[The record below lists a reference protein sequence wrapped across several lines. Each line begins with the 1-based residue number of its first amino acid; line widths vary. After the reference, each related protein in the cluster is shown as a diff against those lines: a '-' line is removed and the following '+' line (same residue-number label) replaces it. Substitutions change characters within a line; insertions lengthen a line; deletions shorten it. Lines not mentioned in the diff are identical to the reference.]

1 MAEFDAVSLK
11 ILWDR
16 LVSIADEIVQ
26 SLVRTSFSI
35 NVREGYDLSCVLFD
49 GRGRSLAQ
57 GTYSVPSFTGTAPQT
72 LAHMLKRFPPET
84 LKPGDVVMTNDPWM
98 GTGHLYDVNVMRPV
112 FRGHRIVGYTMSI
125 THLPDIGGPGFS
137 ATPTEVFAEGL
148 RMPVMKLA
156 RAGQMNDELLELIAF
171 NVRTPEETIGDLM
184 ANVTCNEVGGRAL
197 LEFMDEYG
205 IDDLGPLSDAI
216 NEQSARAMREEIVKI
231 PDGVYRNAID
241 VEAIDDPIRLAAT
254 VAVAGDRV
262 TVDFEGTSGPVRGA
276 INVPMCYT
284 RAWSYYVV
292 KCLTIPSLPNNEG
305 AVRAIDV
312 KAPDGCV
319 LNCNP
324 PWPTGGRHAVGHFIV
339 PLLMG
344 ALAPALPEKAS
355 TDVGMMNVF
364 SVQGRNDRND
374 PISSLFFL
382 AGGFGATR
390 DGDGLS
396 AVPAPSN
403 MTVVP
408 TEVWENLTA
417 ITVEAREFLPDSGGA
432 GERRGGA
439 GQRVAFRNDTGH
451 LLTVAFLGQRT
462 QFPARGLF
470 GGKDGALRTYHVNG
484 SPANPKGRHV
494 LQPGQGFVTHEAGA
508 GGYGDPRKRPPQLVL
523 ADVRE
528 GLVSEE
534 AALRDYGV
542 KVDLTRG
549 KASRPAS
556 ATSE

>member
-1 MAEFDAVSLK
+1 MTEFDAVSLK

-84 LKPGDVVMTNDPWM
+84 LKPGDILMTNDPWM

-112 FRGHRIVGYTMSI
+112 FRGERIVGYTMSI

-137 ATPTEVFAEGL
+137 ATPTEVYAEGL

-156 RAGQMNDELLELIAF
+156 KAGRMNDELLELIAF

-205 IDDLGPLSDAI
+205 IDDLGALSEAI
-216 NEQSARAMREEIVKI
+216 NDQSARAMREEILKI
-231 PDGVYRNAID
+231 PDGVYSNAID
-241 VEAIDDPIRLAAT
+241 IEAIDDPIRLAAT
-254 VAVAGDRV
+254 VTVAGERV
-262 TVDFEGTSGPVRGA
+262 TVDFAGTSGPVRGA

-292 KCLTIPSLPNNEG
+292 KCLTIPSMPNNEG

-344 ALAPALPEKAS
+344 ALAPALPDKAI
-355 TDVGMMNVF
+355 TDVAMMNVF
-364 SVQGRNDRND
+364 SVQGRNEKGD

-382 AGGFGATR
+382 AGGFGASR
-390 DGDGLS
+390 DDDGLS
-396 AVPAPSN
+396 VVPAPSN

-408 TEVWENLTA
+408 TEVWENLTS
-417 ITVEAREFLPDSGGA
+417 IRVEAREFLADSGGP
-432 GERRGGA
+432 GERRGGV

-451 LLTVAFLGQRT
+451 PLAVAFLGQRT
-462 QFPARGLF
+462 TFPARGLF
-470 GGKDGALRTYHVNG
+470 GGKEGALRTYAVNG
-484 SPANPKGRHV
+484 RPVDPKGRHL
-494 LQPGQGFVTHEAGA
+494 LQPGDGFVTHEAGA
-508 GGYGDPRKRPPQLVL
+508 GGYGDPLKRPPALVL

-528 GLVSEE
+528 GLVSVE
-534 AALRDYGV
+534 AALREYGV
-542 KVDLTRG
+542 AVDLARG
-549 KASRPAS
+549 AASRVVPA
-556 ATSE
+556 AAE

>member
-1 MAEFDAVSLK
+1 MTEFDAVSLK

-49 GRGRSLAQ
+49 GQGRSLAQ

-84 LKPGDVVMTNDPWM
+84 LKPGDILMTNDPWM

-112 FRGHRIVGYTMSI
+112 FRGERIVGYTMSI

-137 ATPTEVFAEGL
+137 ATPTEVYAEGL
-148 RMPVMKLA
+148 RMPVMMLA

-171 NVRTPEETIGDLM
+171 NVRTPEQTVGDLM

-205 IDDLGPLSDAI
+205 IDDLSPLSAAI
-216 NEQSARAMREEIVKI
+216 SDQSARAMREEILKI
-231 PDGVYRNAID
+231 PDGVYGNAID
-241 VEAIDDPIRLAAT
+241 IEAIDEPIRLAAT
-254 VAVAGDRV
+254 VTVKGDSVAI
-262 TVDFEGTSGPVRGA
+262 DFAGTSGPVRGA

-284 RAWSYYVV
+284 RAWSYYVI
-292 KCLTIPSLPNNEG
+292 KCLTIPGLPNNEG

-312 KAPDGCV
+312 QAPAGCV
-319 LNCNP
+319 LNCDP
-324 PWPTGGRHAVGHFIV
+324 PWPTGGRHAVGHFVV

-344 ALAPALPEKAS
+344 ALAPALPDKAL
-355 TDVGMMNVF
+355 TDVAMMNVF
-364 SVQGRNDRND
+364 SVQGRNDQGD

-382 AGGFGATR
+382 AGGFGASK
-390 DGDGLS
+390 DADGLS

-408 TEVWENLTA
+408 TEVWENLTS
-417 ITVEAREFLPDSGGA
+417 IKVEAREFLADSGGP
-432 GERRGGA
+432 GERRGGV

-462 QFPARGLF
+462 QFPALGLF
-470 GGKDGALRTYHVNG
+470 GGMSGALRTYEVNG

-494 LQPGQGFVTHEAGA
+494 LQPGEGFVTHEAGA
-508 GGYGDPRKRPPQLVL
+508 GGYGDPRNRPPQDVL
-523 ADVRE
+523 ADVQE
-528 GLVSEE
+528 GLVTVE

-542 KVDLTRG
+542 EVDLARG
-549 KASRPAS
+549 QASRPA
-556 ATSE
+556 